1 MILYSQVYKEEYSGK
16 KGEAEREGK
25 TIEEKGWDAFP
36 LSNGMM
42 LFFLLFKCD
51 AVDLI

>member
-1 MILYSQVYKEEYSGK
+1 MLKEK
-16 KGEAEREGK
+16 KGRWREGK